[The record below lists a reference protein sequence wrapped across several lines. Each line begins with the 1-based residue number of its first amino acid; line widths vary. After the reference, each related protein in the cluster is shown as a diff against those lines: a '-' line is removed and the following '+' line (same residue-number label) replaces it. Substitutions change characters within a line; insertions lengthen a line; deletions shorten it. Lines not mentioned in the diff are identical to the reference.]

1 MFHEWRENTVS
12 CSFPDCMEV
21 ITVDCEVK
29 RQGLYTIKLFAG
41 HKPFFRDICIADLRD
56 DVTQRRTFIA

>member
-41 HKPFFRDICIADLRD
+41 HKPFF
-56 DVTQRRTFIA
+56 QRYLHC